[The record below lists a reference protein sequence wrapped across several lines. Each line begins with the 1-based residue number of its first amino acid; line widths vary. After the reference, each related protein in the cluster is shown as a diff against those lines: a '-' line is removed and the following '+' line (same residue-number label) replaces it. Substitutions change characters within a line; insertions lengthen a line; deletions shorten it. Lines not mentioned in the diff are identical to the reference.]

1 MAFGQKKEDTNAA
14 AAAPLA
20 AAPTATRP
28 LPPAVPRGGSSSGL
42 GVDGIC
48 LIVGSVALLAAI
60 GSLFYV
66 MKALFVF

>member
-1 MAFGQKKEDTNAA
+1 MAFGQKKEDTNV

>member
-1 MAFGQKKEDTNAA
+1 MAFGQKKEDTNVAP
-14 AAAPLA
+14 APLA